1 MRRIM
6 LTVAYDGTNYSGWQI
21 QPNKE
26 TIEGVLNRELS
37 RLLREE
43 IKVVGASR
51 TDSGVHAEGA
61 VCVFDTESKIPGDK
75 FSYAINQTLPEDIR
89 IRNSKEV
96 DITFHPRRVNSRKTY
111 RYRIRHDEFPNP
123 LDARYAYHVYT
134 KLDIEAMR
142 RACEFIKGKHDFKS
156 FCSVHTDVDTTVRT
170 VYDVHIDVTPDKKL
184 LQMSGLMKSRGVSES
199 TATEGFSDAKDLTEG
214 LRVSTIDADVNSANA
229 SVTGSD
235 INSARTSVTGPDM
248 NRARSSVKIQPE
260 IIDIYVTGNG
270 FLYNMVRIIAG
281 TLIEVGQGKIKPEEI
296 PAIIEACDR
305 EKAGPTAPAK
315 GLTLIGYK
323 MM

>member
-6 LTVAYDGTNYSGWQI
+6 LTVAFDGTDYAGWQI

-37 RLLREE
+37 RLLHEE
-43 IKVVGASR
+43 IKVIGASR

-61 VCVFDTESKIPGDK
+61 VCVFDTESRIPGEK
-75 FSYAINQTLPEDIR
+75 FSYAINQTLPENIR
-89 IRNSKEV
+89 VRNSKEV

-123 LDARYAYHVYT
+123 LDARYSYHVYT
-134 KLDIEAMR
+134 KLDINAMQEA
-142 RACEFIKGKHDFKS
+142 CQYIKGKHDFKA
-156 FCSVHTDVDTTVRT
+156 FCSAHTDVETTVRT
-170 VYDVHIDVTPDKKL
+170 VYDVHVEVTPDKKL
-184 LQMSGLMKSRGVSES
+184 LQMSGLMKTSGRADTMTDTCPAGREE
-199 TATEGFSDAKDLTEG
+199 TGF
-214 LRVSTIDADVNSANA
+214 RI
-229 SVTGSD
+229 
-235 INSARTSVTGPDM
+235 R
-248 NRARSSVKIQPE
+248 PE

-296 PAIIEACDR
+296 PGILESLDR
-305 EKAGPTAPAK
+305 ENAGPTAPAK
-315 GLTLIGYK
+315 GLTLMGYK
-323 MM
+323 MSV

>member
-1 MRRIM
+1 M
-6 LTVAYDGTNYSGWQI
+6 LTVAFDGTNYSGWQI

-37 RLLREE
+37 RLLNEE

-75 FSYAINQTLPEDIR
+75 FSYAINQKLPEDIR

-123 LDARYAYHVYT
+123 LDARYSYHVYT

-142 RACEFIKGKHDFKS
+142 KACEFIKGKHDFKS

-184 LQMSGLMKSRGVSES
+184 LQMSGLMKSAGES
-199 TATEGFSDAKDLTEG
+199 GTMKSGGE
-214 LRVSTIDADVNSANA
+214 SAA
-229 SVTGSD
+229 GR
-235 INSARTSVTGPDM
+235 IR
-248 NRARSSVKIQPE
+248 PE

-315 GLTLIGYK
+315 GLTLIGYR

>member
-6 LTVAYDGTNYSGWQI
+6 LTVAFDGTNYSGWQI

-37 RLLREE
+37 RLLNEE

-123 LDARYAYHVYT
+123 LDARYSYHVYT

-184 LQMSGLMKSRGVSES
+184 LQMSGLMKSAGES
-199 TATEGFSDAKDLTEG
+199 GTMRSGGE
-214 LRVSTIDADVNSANA
+214 SAA
-229 SVTGSD
+229 GR
-235 INSARTSVTGPDM
+235 IR
-248 NRARSSVKIQPE
+248 PE

>member
-6 LTVAYDGTNYSGWQI
+6 LTVAFDGTNYSGWQI

-37 RLLREE
+37 RLLNEE
-43 IKVVGASR
+43 IKVIGASR

-89 IRNSKEV
+89 IRNSREV

-123 LDARYAYHVYT
+123 LDARYSYHVYT

-184 LQMSGLMKSRGVSES
+184 LQMSGLMKSAGESGAMRSGGES
-199 TATEGFSDAKDLTEG
+199 TAG
-214 LRVSTIDADVNSANA
+214 RI
-229 SVTGSD
+229 
-235 INSARTSVTGPDM
+235 R
-248 NRARSSVKIQPE
+248 PE

-315 GLTLIGYK
+315 GLTLIGYR

>member
-6 LTVAYDGTNYSGWQI
+6 LTVAFDGTNYSGWQI

-37 RLLREE
+37 RLLNEE

-89 IRNSKEV
+89 IRNSKEI

-123 LDARYAYHVYT
+123 LDARYSYHVYT

-142 RACEFIKGKHDFKS
+142 KACEFIKGKHDFKS

-184 LQMSGLMKSRGVSES
+184 LQMSGLMKSAGES
-199 TATEGFSDAKDLTEG
+199 GAMRSGGE
-214 LRVSTIDADVNSANA
+214 SAA
-229 SVTGSD
+229 GR
-235 INSARTSVTGPDM
+235 IR
-248 NRARSSVKIQPE
+248 PE

-281 TLIEVGQGKIKPEEI
+281 TLIEVGHGKIKPEEI

-323 MM
+323 MMREPDVK

>member
-6 LTVAYDGTNYSGWQI
+6 LTVAFDGTNYSGWQI

-37 RLLREE
+37 RLLNEE
-43 IKVVGASR
+43 IKVIGASR

-75 FSYAINQTLPEDIR
+75 FSYAINQKLPEDIR

-123 LDARYAYHVYT
+123 LDARYSYHVYT

-184 LQMSGLMKSRGVSES
+184 LQMSGLMKSAGES
-199 TATEGFSDAKDLTEG
+199 GAMRSGGE
-214 LRVSTIDADVNSANA
+214 SAA
-229 SVTGSD
+229 GR
-235 INSARTSVTGPDM
+235 IR
-248 NRARSSVKIQPE
+248 PE

-315 GLTLIGYK
+315 GLTLIGYR

>member
-1 MRRIM
+1 M
-6 LTVAYDGTNYSGWQI
+6 LTVAFDGTNYSGWQI

-37 RLLREE
+37 RLLNEE

-123 LDARYAYHVYT
+123 LDARYSYHVYT

-156 FCSVHTDVDTTVRT
+156 FCSVYTDVDTTVRT

-184 LQMSGLMKSRGVSES
+184 LQMSGLMKSAGES
-199 TATEGFSDAKDLTEG
+199 GAMRSGGE
-214 LRVSTIDADVNSANA
+214 SAA
-229 SVTGSD
+229 GR
-235 INSARTSVTGPDM
+235 IR
-248 NRARSSVKIQPE
+248 PE

-323 MM
+323 MMREPDVK

>member
-1 MRRIM
+1 M
-6 LTVAYDGTNYSGWQI
+6 LTVAFDGTNYSGWQI

-37 RLLREE
+37 RLLNEE

-75 FSYAINQTLPEDIR
+75 FSYAINQKLPEDIR

-123 LDARYAYHVYT
+123 LDARYSYHVYT

-142 RACEFIKGKHDFKS
+142 KACEFIKGKHDFKS

-184 LQMSGLMKSRGVSES
+184 LQMSGLMKSAGES
-199 TATEGFSDAKDLTEG
+199 GAMRSGGE
-214 LRVSTIDADVNSANA
+214 SAA
-229 SVTGSD
+229 GR
-235 INSARTSVTGPDM
+235 IR
-248 NRARSSVKIQPE
+248 PE

-315 GLTLIGYK
+315 GLTLIGYR

>member
-6 LTVAYDGTNYSGWQI
+6 LTVAFDGTNYSGWQI

-37 RLLREE
+37 RLLNEE

-111 RYRIRHDEFPNP
+111 SYRIRHDEFPNP
-123 LDARYAYHVYT
+123 LDARYSYHVYT

-142 RACEFIKGKHDFKS
+142 KACEFIKGKHDFKS

-184 LQMSGLMKSRGVSES
+184 LQMSGLMKSAGES
-199 TATEGFSDAKDLTEG
+199 GAMRSGGE
-214 LRVSTIDADVNSANA
+214 SAA
-229 SVTGSD
+229 GR
-235 INSARTSVTGPDM
+235 IR
-248 NRARSSVKIQPE
+248 PE

-315 GLTLIGYK
+315 GLTLIGYR

>member
-6 LTVAYDGTNYSGWQI
+6 LTVAFDGTNYSGWQI

-37 RLLREE
+37 RLLNEE

-75 FSYAINQTLPEDIR
+75 FSYAINQKLPEDIR

-123 LDARYAYHVYT
+123 LDARYTYHVYT

-184 LQMSGLMKSRGVSES
+184 LQMSGLMKSAGES
-199 TATEGFSDAKDLTEG
+199 GAMRSGGE
-214 LRVSTIDADVNSANA
+214 SAA
-229 SVTGSD
+229 GR
-235 INSARTSVTGPDM
+235 IR
-248 NRARSSVKIQPE
+248 PE

-323 MM
+323 MMREPDVK

>member
-6 LTVAYDGTNYSGWQI
+6 LTVAFDGTNYSGWQI

-37 RLLREE
+37 RLLNEE
-43 IKVVGASR
+43 IKVIGASR

-75 FSYAINQTLPEDIR
+75 FSYAINQKLPEDIR

-123 LDARYAYHVYT
+123 LDARYSYHVYT

-142 RACEFIKGKHDFKS
+142 KACEFIKGKHDFKS

-184 LQMSGLMKSRGVSES
+184 LQMSGLMKSAGES
-199 TATEGFSDAKDLTEG
+199 GAMRSGGE
-214 LRVSTIDADVNSANA
+214 SAA
-229 SVTGSD
+229 GR
-235 INSARTSVTGPDM
+235 IR
-248 NRARSSVKIQPE
+248 PE

-315 GLTLIGYK
+315 GLTLIGYR

>member
-6 LTVAYDGTNYSGWQI
+6 LTVAFDGTNYSGWQI

-37 RLLREE
+37 RLLNEE

-75 FSYAINQTLPEDIR
+75 FSYAINQKLPEDIR

-96 DITFHPRRVNSRKTY
+96 DITFHPRRVNSRKNY

-123 LDARYAYHVYT
+123 LDARYSYHVYT

-184 LQMSGLMKSRGVSES
+184 LQMSGLMKSAGES
-199 TATEGFSDAKDLTEG
+199 GTMRSGGE
-214 LRVSTIDADVNSANA
+214 SAA
-229 SVTGSD
+229 GR
-235 INSARTSVTGPDM
+235 IR
-248 NRARSSVKIQPE
+248 PE

-315 GLTLIGYK
+315 GLTLIGYR

>member
-1 MRRIM
+1 M
-6 LTVAYDGTNYSGWQI
+6 LTVAFDGTNYSGWQI

-37 RLLREE
+37 RLLNEE

-75 FSYAINQTLPEDIR
+75 FSYAINQKLPEDIR
-89 IRNSKEV
+89 IRKSKEV

-123 LDARYAYHVYT
+123 LDARYSYHVYT

-184 LQMSGLMKSRGVSES
+184 LQMSGLMKSAGES
-199 TATEGFSDAKDLTEG
+199 GAMRSGGE
-214 LRVSTIDADVNSANA
+214 SAA
-229 SVTGSD
+229 GR
-235 INSARTSVTGPDM
+235 IR
-248 NRARSSVKIQPE
+248 PE

-315 GLTLIGYK
+315 GLTLIGYR

>member
-6 LTVAYDGTNYSGWQI
+6 LTVAFDGTNYSGWQI

-37 RLLREE
+37 RLLNEE

-123 LDARYAYHVYT
+123 LDARYSYHVYT

-142 RACEFIKGKHDFKS
+142 KACEFIKGKHDFKS

-184 LQMSGLMKSRGVSES
+184 LQMSGLMKSAGES
-199 TATEGFSDAKDLTEG
+199 GTMRSGGE
-214 LRVSTIDADVNSANA
+214 SAA
-229 SVTGSD
+229 GR
-235 INSARTSVTGPDM
+235 IR
-248 NRARSSVKIQPE
+248 PE

-315 GLTLIGYK
+315 GLTLIGYR

>member
-6 LTVAYDGTNYSGWQI
+6 LTVAFDGTNYSGWQI

-37 RLLREE
+37 RLLNEE

-123 LDARYAYHVYT
+123 LDARYTYHVYT

-184 LQMSGLMKSRGVSES
+184 LQMSGLMKSAGES
-199 TATEGFSDAKDLTEG
+199 GAMRSGGE
-214 LRVSTIDADVNSANA
+214 SAA
-229 SVTGSD
+229 GR
-235 INSARTSVTGPDM
+235 IR
-248 NRARSSVKIQPE
+248 PE

-315 GLTLIGYK
+315 GLTLIGYR

>member
-6 LTVAYDGTNYSGWQI
+6 LTVAFDGTNYSGWQI

-37 RLLREE
+37 RLLNEE

-61 VCVFDTESKIPGDK
+61 VCVFDTESKIPGDN

-123 LDARYAYHVYT
+123 LDARYSYHVYT

-142 RACEFIKGKHDFKS
+142 KACEFIKGKHDFKS

-184 LQMSGLMKSRGVSES
+184 LQMSGLMKSAGES
-199 TATEGFSDAKDLTEG
+199 GAMRSGGE
-214 LRVSTIDADVNSANA
+214 SAA
-229 SVTGSD
+229 GR
-235 INSARTSVTGPDM
+235 IR
-248 NRARSSVKIQPE
+248 PE

-315 GLTLIGYK
+315 GLTLIGYR

>member
-1 MRRIM
+1 M
-6 LTVAYDGTNYSGWQI
+6 LTVAFDGTNYSGWQI

-37 RLLREE
+37 RLLNEE

-123 LDARYAYHVYT
+123 LDARYSYHVYT

-184 LQMSGLMKSRGVSES
+184 LQMSGLMKSAGES
-199 TATEGFSDAKDLTEG
+199 GAMRSGGE
-214 LRVSTIDADVNSANA
+214 SAA
-229 SVTGSD
+229 GG
-235 INSARTSVTGPDM
+235 IR
-248 NRARSSVKIQPE
+248 PE

-315 GLTLIGYK
+315 GLTLIGYR

>member
-6 LTVAYDGTNYSGWQI
+6 LTVAFDGTNYSGWQI

-37 RLLREE
+37 RLLNEE

-75 FSYAINQTLPEDIR
+75 FSYAINQKLPEDIR

-123 LDARYAYHVYT
+123 LDARYSYHVYT

-170 VYDVHIDVTPDKKL
+170 VYDVHIDVTPDKRL
-184 LQMSGLMKSRGVSES
+184 LQMSGLMKSAGERGTMRGGGES
-199 TATEGFSDAKDLTEG
+199 AAG
-214 LRVSTIDADVNSANA
+214 RI
-229 SVTGSD
+229 
-235 INSARTSVTGPDM
+235 R
-248 NRARSSVKIQPE
+248 PE

-296 PAIIEACDR
+296 PSIIEACDR

-315 GLTLIGYK
+315 GLTLIGYR

>member
-1 MRRIM
+1 M
-6 LTVAYDGTNYSGWQI
+6 LTVAFDGTNYSGWQI

-26 TIEGVLNRELS
+26 TIEGVLNSELS
-37 RLLREE
+37 RILNEE

-123 LDARYAYHVYT
+123 LDARYSYHVYT
-134 KLDIEAMR
+134 KLDIEAR
-142 RACEFIKGKHDFKS
+142 RKACEFIKGKHDFKS

-184 LQMSGLMKSRGVSES
+184 LQMSGLMKSAGES
-199 TATEGFSDAKDLTEG
+199 GAMRSGGE
-214 LRVSTIDADVNSANA
+214 SAA
-229 SVTGSD
+229 GR
-235 INSARTSVTGPDM
+235 IR
-248 NRARSSVKIQPE
+248 PE

-315 GLTLIGYK
+315 GLTLIGYR

>member
-1 MRRIM
+1 M
-6 LTVAYDGTNYSGWQI
+6 LTVAFDGTNYSGWQI

-37 RLLREE
+37 RLLNEE

-75 FSYAINQTLPEDIR
+75 FSYAINQKLPEDIR

-123 LDARYAYHVYT
+123 LDARYTYHVYT

-184 LQMSGLMKSRGVSES
+184 LQMSGLMKSAGES
-199 TATEGFSDAKDLTEG
+199 GAMRSGGE
-214 LRVSTIDADVNSANA
+214 SAA
-229 SVTGSD
+229 GR
-235 INSARTSVTGPDM
+235 IR
-248 NRARSSVKIQPE
+248 PE

-281 TLIEVGQGKIKPEEI
+281 TLIEVGHGKIKPEEI

-323 MM
+323 MMREPDVK

>member
-6 LTVAYDGTNYSGWQI
+6 LTVAFDGTNYSGWQI

-37 RLLREE
+37 RLLNEE

-75 FSYAINQTLPEDIR
+75 FSYAINQKLPEDIR

-123 LDARYAYHVYT
+123 LDARYSYHVYT

-142 RACEFIKGKHDFKS
+142 KACEFIKGKHDFKS

-184 LQMSGLMKSRGVSES
+184 LQMSGLMKSAGES
-199 TATEGFSDAKDLTEG
+199 GAMRSGGE
-214 LRVSTIDADVNSANA
+214 SAA
-229 SVTGSD
+229 GR
-235 INSARTSVTGPDM
+235 IR
-248 NRARSSVKIQPE
+248 PE
-260 IIDIYVTGNG
+260 TIDIYVTGNG

-315 GLTLIGYK
+315 GLTLIGYR

>member
-6 LTVAYDGTNYSGWQI
+6 LTVAFDGTNYSGWQI

-37 RLLREE
+37 RLLNEE

-75 FSYAINQTLPEDIR
+75 FSYAINQKLPEDIR

-123 LDARYAYHVYT
+123 LDARYSYHVYT

-184 LQMSGLMKSRGVSES
+184 LQMSGLMKSAGERGAMRGGGES
-199 TATEGFSDAKDLTEG
+199 AAG
-214 LRVSTIDADVNSANA
+214 RI
-229 SVTGSD
+229 
-235 INSARTSVTGPDM
+235 R
-248 NRARSSVKIQPE
+248 PE

-315 GLTLIGYK
+315 GLTLIGYR

>member
-37 RLLREE
+37 RLLNEE

-123 LDARYAYHVYT
+123 LDARYSYHVYT

-184 LQMSGLMKSRGVSES
+184 LQMSGLMKSAGES
-199 TATEGFSDAKDLTEG
+199 
-214 LRVSTIDADVNSANA
+214 SAMR
-229 SVTGSD
+229 SGGE
-235 INSARTSVTGPDM
+235 SAAGRI
-248 NRARSSVKIQPE
+248 RPE

-315 GLTLIGYK
+315 GLTLIGYR

>member
-1 MRRIM
+1 
-6 LTVAYDGTNYSGWQI
+6 
-21 QPNKE
+21 
-26 TIEGVLNRELS
+26 
-37 RLLREE
+37 
-43 IKVVGASR
+43 
-51 TDSGVHAEGA
+51 
-61 VCVFDTESKIPGDK
+61 
-75 FSYAINQTLPEDIR
+75 
-89 IRNSKEV
+89 
-96 DITFHPRRVNSRKTY
+96 
-111 RYRIRHDEFPNP
+111 
-123 LDARYAYHVYT
+123 
-134 KLDIEAMR
+134 MR

-184 LQMSGLMKSRGVSES
+184 LQMSGLMKSAGES
-199 TATEGFSDAKDLTEG
+199 GAMRSGGE
-214 LRVSTIDADVNSANA
+214 SAA
-229 SVTGSD
+229 GR
-235 INSARTSVTGPDM
+235 IR
-248 NRARSSVKIQPE
+248 PE

-315 GLTLIGYK
+315 GLTLIGYR

>member
-6 LTVAYDGTNYSGWQI
+6 LTVAFDGTNYSGWQI

-37 RLLREE
+37 RLLNEE

-75 FSYAINQTLPEDIR
+75 FSYAINQKLPEDIR

-123 LDARYAYHVYT
+123 LDARYSYHVYT

-156 FCSVHTDVDTTVRT
+156 FCSVHTDVDTTVRI
-170 VYDVHIDVTPDKKL
+170 VYDVHIDVTPDKRL
-184 LQMSGLMKSRGVSES
+184 LQMSGLMKSAGERGTMRGGGES
-199 TATEGFSDAKDLTEG
+199 AAG
-214 LRVSTIDADVNSANA
+214 RI
-229 SVTGSD
+229 
-235 INSARTSVTGPDM
+235 R
-248 NRARSSVKIQPE
+248 PE

-296 PAIIEACDR
+296 PSIIEACDR

-315 GLTLIGYK
+315 GLTLIGYR

>member
-1 MRRIM
+1 M
-6 LTVAYDGTNYSGWQI
+6 LTVAFDGTNYSGWQI

-37 RLLREE
+37 RLLNEE

-123 LDARYAYHVYT
+123 LDARYSYHVYT

-142 RACEFIKGKHDFKS
+142 KACEFIKGKHDFKS

-184 LQMSGLMKSRGVSES
+184 LQMSGLMKSAGES
-199 TATEGFSDAKDLTEG
+199 GAMRSGGE
-214 LRVSTIDADVNSANA
+214 SAA
-229 SVTGSD
+229 GR
-235 INSARTSVTGPDM
+235 IR
-248 NRARSSVKIQPE
+248 PE

-281 TLIEVGQGKIKPEEI
+281 TLIEVGHGKIKPEEI

-315 GLTLIGYK
+315 GLTLIGYR

>member
-6 LTVAYDGTNYSGWQI
+6 LTVAFDGTNYSGWQI

-37 RLLREE
+37 RLLNEE

-123 LDARYAYHVYT
+123 LDARYSYHVYT

-184 LQMSGLMKSRGVSES
+184 LQMSGLMKSAGES
-199 TATEGFSDAKDLTEG
+199 GAMRSGGE
-214 LRVSTIDADVNSANA
+214 SAA
-229 SVTGSD
+229 GR
-235 INSARTSVTGPDM
+235 IR
-248 NRARSSVKIQPE
+248 PE

-281 TLIEVGQGKIKPEEI
+281 TLIEVGHGKIKPEEI

-315 GLTLIGYK
+315 GLTLIGYR

>member
-6 LTVAYDGTNYSGWQI
+6 LTVAFDGTNYSGWQI

-37 RLLREE
+37 RLLNEE

-89 IRNSKEV
+89 VRNSKEV

-123 LDARYAYHVYT
+123 LDARYSYHVYT

-142 RACEFIKGKHDFKS
+142 KACEFIKGKHDFKS

-184 LQMSGLMKSRGVSES
+184 LQMSGLMKSAGES
-199 TATEGFSDAKDLTEG
+199 GAMRSGGE
-214 LRVSTIDADVNSANA
+214 SAA
-229 SVTGSD
+229 GR
-235 INSARTSVTGPDM
+235 IR
-248 NRARSSVKIQPE
+248 PE

-315 GLTLIGYK
+315 GLTLIGYR

>member
-6 LTVAYDGTNYSGWQI
+6 LTVAFDGTNYSGWQI

-37 RLLREE
+37 RLLNEE

-75 FSYAINQTLPEDIR
+75 FSYAINQKLPEDIR

-123 LDARYAYHVYT
+123 LDARYSYHVYT

-142 RACEFIKGKHDFKS
+142 KACEFIKGKHDFKS

-184 LQMSGLMKSRGVSES
+184 LQMSGLMKSAGES
-199 TATEGFSDAKDLTEG
+199 GAMRSGGE
-214 LRVSTIDADVNSANA
+214 SAA
-229 SVTGSD
+229 SR
-235 INSARTSVTGPDM
+235 IR
-248 NRARSSVKIQPE
+248 PE

-315 GLTLIGYK
+315 GLTLIGYR

>member
-1 MRRIM
+1 M
-6 LTVAYDGTNYSGWQI
+6 LTVAFDGTNYSGWQI

-37 RLLREE
+37 RLLNEE
-43 IKVVGASR
+43 IKVIGASR

-75 FSYAINQTLPEDIR
+75 FSYAINQKLPEDIR

-123 LDARYAYHVYT
+123 LDARYSYHVYT

-170 VYDVHIDVTPDKKL
+170 VYDVHIDVTPDKRL
-184 LQMSGLMKSRGVSES
+184 LQMSGLMKSAGES
-199 TATEGFSDAKDLTEG
+199 GAMRSGGE
-214 LRVSTIDADVNSANA
+214 SAA
-229 SVTGSD
+229 GR
-235 INSARTSVTGPDM
+235 IR
-248 NRARSSVKIQPE
+248 PE

-315 GLTLIGYK
+315 GLTLIGYR

>member
-1 MRRIM
+1 M
-6 LTVAYDGTNYSGWQI
+6 LTVAFDGTNYSGWQI

-37 RLLREE
+37 RLLNEE
-43 IKVVGASR
+43 IKVIGASR

-75 FSYAINQTLPEDIR
+75 FSYAINQKLPEDIR

-123 LDARYAYHVYT
+123 LDARYSYHVYT

-142 RACEFIKGKHDFKS
+142 KACEFIKGKHDFKS

-184 LQMSGLMKSRGVSES
+184 LQMSGLMKSSGES
-199 TATEGFSDAKDLTEG
+199 GDMRSGGE
-214 LRVSTIDADVNSANA
+214 SAA
-229 SVTGSD
+229 GR
-235 INSARTSVTGPDM
+235 IR
-248 NRARSSVKIQPE
+248 PE

-281 TLIEVGQGKIKPEEI
+281 TLIEVGQGKTKPEEI

-315 GLTLIGYK
+315 GLTLIGYR

>member
-6 LTVAYDGTNYSGWQI
+6 LTVAFDGTNYSGWQI

-37 RLLREE
+37 RLLNEE

-123 LDARYAYHVYT
+123 LDARYSYHVYT

-142 RACEFIKGKHDFKS
+142 KACEFIKGKHDFKS

-184 LQMSGLMKSRGVSES
+184 LQMSGLMKSAGES
-199 TATEGFSDAKDLTEG
+199 GAMRSGGE
-214 LRVSTIDADVNSANA
+214 SAA
-229 SVTGSD
+229 GR
-235 INSARTSVTGPDM
+235 IR
-248 NRARSSVKIQPE
+248 PE

-281 TLIEVGQGKIKPEEI
+281 TLIEVGHGKIKPEEI

-315 GLTLIGYK
+315 GLTLIGYR